1 MPYFAAMDEA
11 TPSPSDRDQR
21 TGRFLPGNSGF
32 GGRPKGARSK
42 LGEQFLEDLR
52 TVWEERGIEA
62 LRRCAEEEPSAFVRV
77 LAGLL
82 PRDLNINATTTI
94 GIDPTNVLTTFRT
107 AIAALGNQVPARL
120 PRAKVINNAG

>member
-1 MPYFAAMDEA
+1 
-11 TPSPSDRDQR
+11 
-21 TGRFLPGNSGF
+21 
-32 GGRPKGARSK
+32 
-42 LGEQFLEDLR
+42 LR

-62 LRRCAEEEPSAFVRV
+62 LRRCAEEEPSQFVRV